1 MDEIAIQGEGSLI
14 MSSGGDL
21 SELIKPLFR
30 EIHLFDTFIAGTANT
45 DKQFLDKLDTG
56 DKLDLRSEVNKF
68 EENAVAVY
76 SDGGKIGYIPEKDV
90 IIFSRLL
97 DAGKA
102 LTAKVCDIDRSYS
115 GFMKIKISIYLVDL

>member
-1 MDEIAIQGEGSLI
+1 MNEIALQGEGSLI
-14 MSSGGDL
+14 MSNGGDL
-21 SELIKPLFR
+21 SELIKPLSR

-45 DKQFLDKLDTG
+45 DKQLLGKLNAG

-76 SDGGKIGYIPEKDV
+76 FGGNKIGYIPEKDV

-102 LTAKVCDIDRSYS
+102 LTAKVCDIDRSYNNLT
-115 GFMKIKISIYLVDL
+115 KIKISIYLIDF